1 LWWFPSLDVVVVHG
15 TSENVRRGAHHIAV
29 VAADRIRVIVL
40 AFKAGF
46 EIVAV
51 GIFFG
56 SEMLRFKLMGTVTS
70 KDSAMS
76 AGIFAILL
84 GFSFFAILL
93 LILRFLDKLAG
104 NVVSFVSVCVVGVVH
119 AIPEATGSGSAGD
132 GAKEG

>member
-1 LWWFPSLDVVVVHG
+1 LWWFPSLVVVVAVHG

-40 AFKAGF
+40 ALKAGF
-46 EIVAV
+46 ELVAV
-51 GIFFG
+51 GIF
-56 SEMLRFKLMGTVTS
+56 EMLRFKLTGTETS

-104 NVVSFVSVCVVGVVH
+104 NVVSFVSVCVIGVVH